1 MVQEKQSV
9 WSQKIP
15 IKEQIEV
22 TQRISKYTRPYLKQ
36 FLMAIVFS
44 IISIGITVV
53 LPRLVQLYIDRYL
66 KTSNV
71 TLRIALM
78 FAVIYLVLLVLQSLF
93 NYLTTYIFN
102 MASERTVQNIRT
114 IIFTKVN
121 QLGMRYFDQTP
132 AGSIVTR
139 VTNDTETLKN
149 FWLTF
154 FSVFEGIVTII
165 SVFIGMYLLNPQM
178 ALYFLPFIPIMFL
191 IIWYYQSYSSRVYRS
206 MREIVSR
213 LNSKINETILGMNII
228 QVFRQEHRMMEEFD
242 RMNDQHFASRK
253 EMIRMNAL
261 LLMSL
266 IGFLESLALALVIYI
281 LGGQFFDGLVE
292 VGMIYAF
299 TQYCIQ
305 FFRPM
310 GMMMDSLSML
320 QEGVVSSYR
329 ILRVLDHQEE
339 VPHQQVDP
347 AHPATITNAHI
358 VFNHLTFSYDGE
370 QNVLDD
376 VSFEVPP
383 GETVAI
389 VGHTGSGKSSI
400 INVLMR
406 FYEFQS
412 GDVLIDGQSIR
423 NFSYDTLRQE
433 VGLVLQDSFLFYGD
447 VSRNIRLLDQ
457 TITDREV
464 EEAAEF
470 VNADQF
476 INKYSEG
483 YQRRVIERGAS
494 YSSGEKQL
502 ISFAR
507 TMVRQP
513 KILILDEATANI
525 DTETEE
531 YIQESLSKMRKNRTT
546 IAIAHR
552 LSTIKDADN
561 IIVLDQGKIIEQGT
575 HDQLIAQ
582 KGTYYQMYQLQT
594 MN

>member
-1 MVQEKQSV
+1 
-9 WSQKIP
+9 
-15 IKEQIEV
+15 
-22 TQRISKYTRPYLKQ
+22 
-36 FLMAIVFS
+36 
-44 IISIGITVV
+44 
-53 LPRLVQLYIDRYL
+53 
-66 KTSNV
+66 
-71 TLRIALM
+71 
-78 FAVIYLVLLVLQSLF
+78 
-93 NYLTTYIFN
+93 
-102 MASERTVQNIRT
+102 
-114 IIFTKVN
+114 
-121 QLGMRYFDQTP
+121 
-132 AGSIVTR
+132 
-139 VTNDTETLKN
+139 
-149 FWLTF
+149 
-154 FSVFEGIVTII
+154 
-165 SVFIGMYLLNPQM
+165 
-178 ALYFLPFIPIMFL
+178 
-191 IIWYYQSYSSRVYRS
+191 
-206 MREIVSR
+206 
-213 LNSKINETILGMNII
+213 
-228 QVFRQEHRMMEEFD
+228 
-242 RMNDQHFASRK
+242 
-253 EMIRMNAL
+253 
-261 LLMSL
+261 
-266 IGFLESLALALVIYI
+266 
-281 LGGQFFDGLVE
+281 
-292 VGMIYAF
+292 
-299 TQYCIQ
+299 
-305 FFRPM
+305 
-310 GMMMDSLSML
+310 
-320 QEGVVSSYR
+320 
-329 ILRVLDHQEE
+329 
-339 VPHQQVDP
+339 
-347 AHPATITNAHI
+347 
-358 VFNHLTFSYDGE
+358 
-370 QNVLDD
+370 
-376 VSFEVPP
+376 
-383 GETVAI
+383 
-389 VGHTGSGKSSI
+389 
-400 INVLMR
+400 MR

>member
-154 FSVFEGIVTII
+154 FSVFEGVVTII
-165 SVFIGMYLLNPQM
+165 SVFIGMYLLNSQM
-178 ALYFLPFIPIMFL
+178 ALYFLLFIPIMFL

-242 RMNDQHFASRK
+242 QMNDQHFASRK

-266 IGFLESLALALVIYI
+266 IGFLESLALALVIYF

-339 VPHQQVDP
+339 VPHQQVDS

-423 NFSYDTLRQE
+423 NFSYDTLRQDI
-433 VGLVLQDSFLFYGD
+433 GLVLQDSFLFYGD
-447 VSRNIRLLDQ
+447 VSRNIRLLDP

-476 INKYSEG
+476 INKYPEG

>member
-15 IKEQIEV
+15 IKEQIQV
-22 TQRISKYTRPYLKQ
+22 TRRISKYTRPYLKQ
-36 FLMAIVFS
+36 FIMAIVFS

-66 KTSNV
+66 KTGNITV
-71 TLRIALM
+71 QIAVM
-78 FAVIYLVLLVLQSLF
+78 FAVVYLVLLILQSLF

-154 FSVFEGIVTII
+154 FSVFEGVVTII

-178 ALYFLPFIPIMFL
+178 ALYFLLFIPIMFL

-228 QVFRQEHRMMEEFD
+228 QVFRQERRMMEEFD
-242 RMNDQHFASRK
+242 QMNDQHFASRK

-329 ILRVLDHQEE
+329 ILRVLDHKEE

-347 AHPATITNAHI
+347 AHPATITDAHI
-358 VFNHLTFSYDGE
+358 VFDHLTFSYDGE

-423 NFSYDTLRQE
+423 NFSYDTLRQD

-464 EEAAEF
+464 EEAAVF

-575 HDQLIAQ
+575 HNQLIAQ